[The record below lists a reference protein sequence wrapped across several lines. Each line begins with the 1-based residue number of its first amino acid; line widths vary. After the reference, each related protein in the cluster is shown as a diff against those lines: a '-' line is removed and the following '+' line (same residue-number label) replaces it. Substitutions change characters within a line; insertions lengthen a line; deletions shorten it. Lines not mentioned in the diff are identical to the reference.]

1 MIFGNNMTALGASN
15 IPMAEGYDCSFGP
28 SLALVES
35 ARNDFAM
42 FKAMLQ
48 SDFREASIMKE
59 SATSYVQEAE
69 VTALHEAVGGG
80 IFKKIAELLNKLIA
94 KLKALFTNLIA
105 RFRGL
110 YMKDKDL
117 VNKYNAT
124 IVKKGVTKVNNVEVK
139 WRKVKVKPVD
149 ALSSVVSISEKADIL
164 TGLNE
169 KIKSWDTN
177 KETWEKIEKV
187 LKDSGDKAIDSASSD
202 DEYVTNFI
210 DMCLDD
216 EETGKL
222 KDFGV
227 SYVDVAAFLKGYSKD
242 LNDAKSKQTKAENAL
257 NKAVNELQKD
267 ALNKSSDLIRDK
279 KDDNG
284 NAVTSQEDV
293 DLAQKKYDYA
303 QSLQAAVLLAFRA
316 ASKVMT
322 IEYKQNKAAFMK
334 CVTANVDK
342 LDESAIYLDAV
353 AEAAE
358 QEVEDV
364 IDAAMTNEE
373 ISKISAASTDITDGM
388 EAKCGNALAHG
399 IDDSCCTR
407 PTEKAKADG
416 EIDTNIDSKMELAY
430 FGQLLW

>member
-59 SATSYVQEAE
+59 SSTGYVQEAE
-69 VTALHEAVGGG
+69 VAALHEAVGGG

-124 IVKKGVTKVNNVEVK
+124 IVKKGVAKVNNVEVK

-202 DEYVTNFI
+202 DEYVANFI

>member
-59 SATSYVQEAE
+59 SSTGYVQEAE
-69 VTALHEAVGGG
+69 VAALHEAVGGG
-80 IFKKIAELLNKLIA
+80 IFKKIAELIKKLIA

-117 VNKYNAT
+117 VNKYHSA
-124 IVKKGVTKVNNVEVK
+124 IMKKGSKINNVEVK
-139 WRKVKVKPVD
+139 WRKAKDSSNVD
-149 ALSSVVSISEKADIL
+149 IDVSGLEEMVSELQALTSDIEKMD
-164 TGLNE
+164 T
-169 KIKSWDTN
+169 STWDTN
-177 KETWEKIEKV
+177 KSNWEKMSIIMSK
-187 LKDSGDKAIDSASSD
+187 SGDLPKAAADASSSESEFTNNYI
-202 DEYVTNFI
+202 DELF
-210 DMCLDD
+210 DD

-222 KDFGV
+222 SEFS
-227 SYVDVAAFLKGYSKD
+227 SYVKVASFLKDYNSK
-242 LNDAKSKQTKAENAL
+242 LNKYNSAQKKVESILSKTVKEFEKKAINVANNSDDTEKADKEL
-257 NKAVNELQKD
+257 NKAQVQ
-267 ALNKSSDLIRDK
+267 
-279 KDDNG
+279 
-284 NAVTSQEDV
+284 
-293 DLAQKKYDYA
+293 YDYA
-303 QSLQAAVLLAFRA
+303 QVSQSAILLMFRA
-316 ASKVMT
+316 TTQVMT
-322 IEYKQNKAAFMK
+322 ILYKQNKAAFMK

-342 LDESAIYLDAV
+342 LDESAIYLDAIG
-353 AEAAE
+353 EAAE

-364 IDAAMTNEE
+364 ISAAMTSEE

-416 EIDTNIDSKMELAY
+416 EIDTNIDSKIESAY

>member
-59 SATSYVQEAE
+59 SSTGYVQEAE
-69 VTALHEAVGGG
+69 VAALHEAVGGG
-80 IFKKIAELLNKLIA
+80 IFKKIAELLRKLVA
-94 KLKALFTNLIA
+94 KLKALFSNLIA

-117 VNKYNAT
+117 VNKYNAAV
-124 IVKKGVTKVNNVEVK
+124 VKKGVNKVNNVEVK
-139 WRKVKVKPVD
+139 WRKVKVDPAR
-149 ALSSVVSISEKADIL
+149 ALSGVISISEKSDVLAKADAKL
-164 TGLNE
+164 E
-169 KIKSWDTN
+169 SWDSD
-177 KETWEKIEKV
+177 KESWEKVKEI
-187 LKDSGDKAIDSASSD
+187 LKEAGDKAINNSDSD

-210 DMCLDD
+210 DMCFED

-222 KDFGV
+222 KEFGV
-227 SYVDVAAFLKGYSKD
+227 SYLDVAGFLKSYNKKLD
-242 LNDAKSKQTKAENAL
+242 EAKSTQTKAENAL
-257 NKAVNELQKD
+257 DKAVNELQKE
-267 ALNKSSDLIRDK
+267 ALNKASDLIK
-279 KDDNG
+279 KNDDG
-284 NAVTSQEDV
+284 SAAATQDDVTK
-293 DLAQKKYDYA
+293 AQKKYDYA
-303 QSLQAAVLLAFRA
+303 QSLQTAVLLAFRA
-316 ASKVMT
+316 ASKAMT

-342 LDESAIYLDAV
+342 LEESAIYLDAV

-399 IDDSCCTR
+399 LDDSCCTR